1 MMNNLQ
7 PIELSK
13 DNERI
18 LRYAQEK
25 FQKEGFYKTSMDELA
40 RELQISKKTIYK
52 YYASKEKLVEHIV
65 MDKMMCDSHK
75 IKDFLHTDDNVVLK
89 FVKILNLNRER
100 FSCMSEKWFR
110 DLQIHTPQLWTE
122 MDKFKIQM
130 IEETM
135 KKLIEQG
142 KKEKLIENYPSEII
156 ITCMVSSIKA
166 ILNADFMMNSKLNV
180 KEIFS
185 YTMELLL
192 NGMLTEKGKKMY
204 EKEKNAITNQIGK
217 INLSQN

>member
-1 MMNNLQ
+1 MT
-7 PIELSK
+7 PETHVELSK

-18 LRYAQEK
+18 LRYAQDK

-52 YYASKEKLVEHIV
+52 YYGSKEKLVEHIV
-65 MDKMMCDSHK
+65 ADKMMCDSGK
-75 IKDFLHTDDNVVLK
+75 IKGIIDTDDNVVLK
-89 FVKILNLNRER
+89 FIKILNLNRER
-100 FSCMSEKWFR
+100 LSCVSEKWLR
-110 DLQIHTPQLWTE
+110 DVQIHTPKLWEE

-156 ITCMVSSIKA
+156 ITSMIASVRSI
-166 ILNADFMMNSKLNV
+166 INADFMMSTKMSIQELFNH
-180 KEIFS
+180 
-185 YTMELLL
+185 TMELLL
-192 NGMLTEKGKKMY
+192 NGILTEKGKKIY
-204 EKEKNAITNQIGK
+204 EKEKNIFKTHIGK
-217 INLSQN
+217 INISQN

>member
-7 PIELSK
+7 PVELSK

-65 MDKMMCDSHK
+65 LDKMMCDSGK
-75 IKDFLHTDDNVVLK
+75 IKNFLNKEDNVVMK
-89 FVKILNLNRER
+89 FIQILNLNRER

-110 DLQIHTPQLWTE
+110 DLQIHTPQLWSE

-156 ITCMVSSIKA
+156 IAVMISSIKA

-180 KEIFS
+180 KELFH

-192 NGMLTEKGKKMY
+192 NGMLTEKGKKLY
-204 EKEKNAITNQIGK
+204 EKEKNNIENQIGK

>member
-1 MMNNLQ
+1 MAEN
-7 PIELSK
+7 ITGAELSK

-65 MDKMMCDSHK
+65 LDKMTCDGHR
-75 IKDFLHTDDNVVLK
+75 IQEFLDRDENVVIK
-89 FVKILNLNRER
+89 FIKILNLNRER

-110 DLQIHTPQLWTE
+110 DLQIHTPQLWQD
-122 MDKFKIQM
+122 MDKFKTQT
-130 IEETM
+130 IEQTM
-135 KKLIEQG
+135 KRLIEQG

-156 ITCMVSSIKA
+156 ITCMIASVKA

-180 KEIFS
+180 KELFN

-192 NGMLTEKGKKMY
+192 NGILTEKGKELY
-204 EKEKNAITNQIGK
+204 EKEKKEISNQIGK
-217 INLSQN
+217 INISQN

>member
-1 MMNNLQ
+1 MMNNFQ
-7 PIELSK
+7 PVELSK

-65 MDKMMCDSHK
+65 MDKMMCDSGK

-135 KKLIEQG
+135 KKLIDQG

-180 KEIFS
+180 KEIFH

-204 EKEKNAITNQIGK
+204 EKEKNNIENQIGK
-217 INLSQN
+217 INLNQN

>member
-1 MMNNLQ
+1 MAEN
-7 PIELSK
+7 ITGAELSK

-25 FQKEGFYKTSMDELA
+25 FQREGFYKTSMDELA

-65 MDKMMCDSHK
+65 LDKMTCDAQR
-75 IKDFLHTDDNVVLK
+75 IQEFLDRDENVVIK
-89 FVKILNLNRER
+89 FIKILNLNHER

-110 DLQIHTPQLWTE
+110 DLQIHTPQLWLD
-122 MDKFKIQM
+122 MDKFKTQT
-130 IEETM
+130 IEQTM
-135 KKLIEQG
+135 KRLIEQG
-142 KKEKLIENYPSEII
+142 KKEKLIENYPVEII
-156 ITCMVSSIKA
+156 ITCMIASVKA

-180 KEIFS
+180 KELFH

-192 NGMLTEKGKKMY
+192 NGILTEKGKALY
-204 EKEKNAITNQIGK
+204 EKEKKEITNQIGK

>member
-1 MMNNLQ
+1 MIQNSHN
-7 PIELSK
+7 IELSK

-65 MDKMMCDSHK
+65 SDKMTCDSGK
-75 IKDFLHTDDNVVLK
+75 MNNFLNAEDNVVIK

-100 FSCMSEKWFR
+100 FACMSDKWFR
-110 DLQIHTPQLWTE
+110 DLQIHTPQLWAE
-122 MDKFKIQM
+122 MDKFKVQM
-130 IEETM
+130 MEETM
-135 KKLIEQG
+135 KRLIEQG
-142 KKEKLIENYPSEII
+142 QKEKLIEQYPPEII
-156 ITCMVSSIKA
+156 IACMIASVKS
-166 ILNADFMMNSKLNV
+166 ILNSDFMMNSKLNV
-180 KEIFS
+180 KELFH
-185 YTMELLL
+185 YTMEMLL
-192 NGMLTEKGKKMY
+192 NGILTEKGKKLY
-204 EKEKNAITNQIGK
+204 EKEKNNIENQIGK

>member
-7 PIELSK
+7 PVELSK

-180 KEIFS
+180 KEIFH

-204 EKEKNAITNQIGK
+204 EKEKNNIENQIGK
-217 INLSQN
+217 INLNQN

>member
-1 MMNNLQ
+1 MAEHIQ
-7 PIELSK
+7 ETELSK

-65 MDKMMCDSHK
+65 LDKMTCDGHK
-75 IKDFLHTDDNVVLK
+75 IQEFLEGDENVVIK
-89 FVKILNLNRER
+89 FIKILNLNRER

-110 DLQIHTPQLWTE
+110 DLQIHTPQLWQD
-122 MDKFKIQM
+122 MDKFKTQT
-130 IEETM
+130 IEQTM
-135 KKLIEQG
+135 KRLIEQG

-156 ITCMVSSIKA
+156 ITCMIASVKA

-180 KEIFS
+180 KELFY

-192 NGMLTEKGKKMY
+192 NGILTEKGKVLY
-204 EKEKNAITNQIGK
+204 EKEKKEISSQIGK
-217 INLSQN
+217 INIS